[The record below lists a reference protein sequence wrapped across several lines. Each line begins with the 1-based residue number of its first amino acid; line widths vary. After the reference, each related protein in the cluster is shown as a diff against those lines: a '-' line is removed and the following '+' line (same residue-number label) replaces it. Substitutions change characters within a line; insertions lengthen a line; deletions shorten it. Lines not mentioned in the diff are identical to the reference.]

1 MITIRAIYLTT
12 LISCLAGCANPLNQ
26 VTSDRYSQECA
37 EAENA
42 DNMQVASEA
51 CYRAY
56 ANAEWGNLGP
66 EERSEKL
73 YNFGRVL
80 RKAGRYSDAKEALTQ
95 SLAEEE
101 KLSGPNSKKSG
112 RRMAELSA
120 IYLEMNQFEVGST
133 FLDKVLPLTAQYS
146 QGEKQFIA
154 ALCYFYG
161 KNINDPEKAKFY
173 QSKMVE
179 VGYSGKDFE

>member
-1 MITIRAIYLTT
+1 
-12 LISCLAGCANPLNQ
+12 
-26 VTSDRYSQECA
+26 
-37 EAENA
+37 
-42 DNMQVASEA
+42 
-51 CYRAY
+51 
-56 ANAEWGNLGP
+56 
-66 EERSEKL
+66 
-73 YNFGRVL
+73 
-80 RKAGRYSDAKEALTQ
+80 
-95 SLAEEE
+95 
-101 KLSGPNSKKSG
+101 
-112 RRMAELSA
+112 MAELSA